1 MSQLSSVR
9 PLAPVL
15 YPESD
20 GQPMG
25 ETDRHRDLLTD
36 LIFALKWFLRGQR
49 AYVAGNLFVYY
60 EPGNPT
66 AVVAP
71 DVFVVR
77 GVEQQQRRV
86 FKVWEEGNHRP
97 DVVIEITSRQ
107 TAKDDQEDKRK
118 KYVQLGVPEYF
129 LFDPYGE
136 YLHPRLQGF
145 RLVRGQYEA
154 MEAAPLFSTVLGLE
168 LRVEGNVLRL
178 YNPQTGMRLPT
189 SDEEVEARRA
199 AEARAAAEA
208 AARQAAE
215 ARAAAEAE
223 ARAALEA
230 ELERLRKQI
239 RE

>member
-1 MSQLSSVR
+1 MSPLSSVR
-9 PLAPVL
+9 SLVPVV

-36 LIFALKWFLRGQR
+36 LIFALKWFLRGQQ

-60 EPGNPT
+60 EPGNPK

-107 TAKDDQEDKRK
+107 TAKDDQGNKLE

-136 YLHPRLQGF
+136 YLHPRLQGL
-145 RLVRGQYEA
+145 RLVSGRYEA
-154 MEAAPLFSTVLGLE
+154 MDASPLSQYGVG
-168 LRVEGNVLRL
+168 VGIAD
-178 YNPQTGMRLPT
+178 G
-189 SDEEVEARRA
+189 
-199 AEARAAAEA
+199 AERPA
-208 AARQAAE
+208 
-215 ARAAAEAE
+215 
-223 ARAALEA
+223 
-230 ELERLRKQI
+230 I
-239 RE
+239 V